1 MKGNSEKYE
10 DIEQYELNA
19 LKEIKE
25 KMLERNDENGRRAFI
40 SKGVV
45 FGLVC
50 GICGTLFVL
59 FVYPLVETTL
69 SGEYSAAFTG
79 NLIICAISLV
89 AIVFVS
95 LYLRRDIA
103 RDKKKPQIS
112 RESGDTIEYAIKRRQ
127 YALEQRKKETTSQN
141 QSTAEQRKT

>member
-1 MKGNSEKYE
+1 MIGNSEKHE
-10 DIEQYELNA
+10 DIEQYELDA

-25 KMLERNDENGRRAFI
+25 KMLERNDENGRRAYI

-45 FGLVC
+45 LGLVY

-59 FVYPLVETTL
+59 FVYPLVEAAL
-69 SGEYSAAFTG
+69 LGEYSAAFMI
-79 NLIICAISLV
+79 NLIVCAISLI

-103 RDKKKPQIS
+103 RNKNKPKIS
-112 RESGDTIEYAIKRRQ
+112 KESADTIEYAIKRRQ
-127 YALEQRKKETTSQN
+127 YALEQRKKEIASQY

>member
-1 MKGNSEKYE
+1 MKANSEKYE
-10 DIEQYELNA
+10 NIEQYELNA

-25 KMLERNDENGRRAFI
+25 KMFERNEENEIHAYI

-45 FGLVC
+45 LGLTY
-50 GICGTLFVL
+50 GIGGTLFVL
-59 FVYPLVETTL
+59 FVYPIVEAVL
-69 SGEYSAAFTG
+69 LGEYSAAFLG
-79 NLIICAISLV
+79 NLIVCVISLV

-103 RDKKKPQIS
+103 RDKTKPKIS
-112 RESGDTIEYAIKRRQ
+112 RESIDVIEYAIKRRQ
-127 YALEQRKKETTSQN
+127 YALEQRKKETASQY